1 MAKRPI
7 FLPELRNGTVR
18 QELITFDWFP
28 GFSIHQKQKSI
39 RSIHDAAAKQFGWNS
54 DYILEVSTKSHQ
66 RLGASLS
73 AFNLTLP
80 RPDWYSELAPDSPL
94 YLSLESI
101 YQGSKVFSEDR
112 GPFLDLYQ
120 HTPRD
125 AKRFINDH
133 GLRLEPPVS
142 FRYGQEE
149 WIAEP
154 GKTIFYDYIY
164 LKALQHVETHEAFDL
179 SRLSEACAFTDIEFN
194 PQKSLNCQ
202 ARSCALFVV
211 LSQRRQLEDAL
222 VDIDSFIQ
230 ITSLLELEPVEVN
243 QLQLAL

>member
-1 MAKRPI
+1 MAKRPA
-7 FLPELRNGTVR
+7 FMPEIRSGAIR

-28 GFSIHQKQKSI
+28 GFSIHQKQRSI
-39 RSIHDAAAKQFGWNS
+39 RSLHDAAARQLGWNS

-80 RPDWYSELAPDSPL
+80 RPDWYSEFAPDSPH

-101 YQGSKVFSEDR
+101 YQGSKVFSENR

-120 HTPRD
+120 QTPRA

-142 FRYGQEE
+142 FQYGQEE
-149 WIAEP
+149 WLAEP
-154 GKTIFYDYIY
+154 GKTTFYDYIY
-164 LKALQHVETHEAFDL
+164 LKALQHAETNAELDL
-179 SRLSEACAFTDIEFN
+179 SRLAEASAFTDIEFN

-202 ARSCALFVV
+202 ARSCALYVV
-211 LSQRRQLEDAL
+211 LSQRRQLDDAL
-222 VDIDSFIQ
+222 EDIESFVQLTDSLAQ
-230 ITSLLELEPVEVN
+230 EPVEVN